1 MANVGKNTGVGN
13 HYFLQVNLPYSG
25 IEPGFPALQAAS
37 LPSEPPGKRVL
48 KLQNIKFQH
57 IFAC

>member
-1 MANVGKNTGVGN
+1 MANVGKNTEVGS
-13 HYFLQVNLPYSG
+13 HYFLQVNLPYPG
-25 IEPGFPALQAAS
+25 IEPRFPALQAVSLAS
-37 LPSEPPGKRVL
+37 KPPGKPVL